1 MSKLMAGVV
10 FNRFNGNSASG
21 IVWCGYRRLL
31 TADGANDFYTQVLF
45 TDESSVLR
53 YAVNTRLTPST
64 YYTPSFPPLSLLTL
78 YSEMARRYW
87 TYREGEAIYGFMY
100 MKPSVRLCMA
110 Q

>member
-1 MSKLMAGVV
+1 MAGVV

-64 YYTPSFPPLSLLTL
+64 YDTPFPPS
-78 YSEMARRYW
+78 
-87 TYREGEAIYGFMY
+87 
-100 MKPSVRLCMA
+100 PSYLIIVQKWCGDIGHIERGRQFTVSC